1 MLGAT
6 IVVGYVKEFSG
17 TLHHIAQPAAAHLSS
32 TARLGHPGHRRS
44 CMGLAFIT
52 LLRAY
57 ANGGSSLTGLEAISN
72 GVASFRR
79 PESPQRAQDAR
90 HR

>member
-1 MLGAT
+1 
-6 IVVGYVKEFSG
+6 
-17 TLHHIAQPAAAHLSS
+17 
-32 TARLGHPGHRRS
+32 
-44 CMGLAFIT
+44 MGLAFLS

-79 PESPQRAQDAR
+79 PESRNAR
-90 HR
+90 